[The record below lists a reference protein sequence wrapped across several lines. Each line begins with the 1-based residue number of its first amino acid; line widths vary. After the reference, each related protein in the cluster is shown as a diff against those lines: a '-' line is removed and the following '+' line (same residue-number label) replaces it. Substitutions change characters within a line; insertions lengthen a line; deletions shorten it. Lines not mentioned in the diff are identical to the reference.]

1 MMHGCEK
8 SDFVVV
14 ANSQLP
20 LPQAQRH
27 AVAAAA
33 IRGDQQP
40 RRAGKAGGTELYH
53 RRRMLS
59 TEDTAVSWADASNFT
74 RCMPN
79 GAAPSQIHSATRRMS

>member
-40 RRAGKAGGTELYH
+40 RRAGKAGGTELVPP
-53 RRRMLS
+53 
-59 TEDTAVSWADASNFT
+59 AADALDGGH
-74 RCMPN
+74 R
-79 GAAPSQIHSATRRMS
+79 GVVG